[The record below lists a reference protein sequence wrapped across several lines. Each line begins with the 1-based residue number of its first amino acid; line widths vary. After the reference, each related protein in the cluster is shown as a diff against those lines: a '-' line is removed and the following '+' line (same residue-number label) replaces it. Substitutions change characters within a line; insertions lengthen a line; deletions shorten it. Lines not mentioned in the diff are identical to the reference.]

1 MDDGRATLLAEL
13 ACYSAADPHEAAMVA
28 ALVDFVR
35 DNAACFERSLLV
47 GHVTASAWV
56 VDETHTYALLT
67 HHRKLG
73 KWLQLGGHT
82 DGESDVR
89 GAALREATEES
100 GLAAIRFAREAIYD
114 IDVHPIPARGAEP
127 AHHHYDV
134 RFAFI
139 ADRNAPL
146 SISEESHDLAWRPV
160 AELDTP
166 DTDESVR
173 RLARKTARLGAL
185 SGG

>member
-13 ACYSAADPHEAAMVA
+13 ARYAPADPHEAAMTA
-28 ALVDFVR
+28 SLIAFVR
-35 DNAACFERSLLV
+35 DNAACFERTLLI

-56 VDETHTYALLT
+56 VDETRAYALLT

-89 GAALREATEES
+89 RAALREATEES
-100 GLAAIRFAREAIYD
+100 GLTAIRFAHDAIYD

-127 AHHHYDV
+127 AHHHYDI

-139 ADRNAPL
+139 ADRTAPL
-146 SISEESHDLAWRPV
+146 LVSEESHALAWRPV
-160 AELDTP
+160 AELDTEN
-166 DTDESVR
+166 TDESVR
-173 RLARKTARLGAL
+173 RLARKTVRLGNRA
-185 SGG
+185 